1 MWAHLY
7 SDSQLKQMEQ
17 QARQQ
22 VADTKQPLHPDYGDK
37 VVRANARETIAEV
50 KQALEERKG
59 K

>member
-7 SDSQLKQMEQ
+7 SDHQLKQMEQ
-17 QARQQ
+17 QAQQQ

-37 VVRANARETIAEV
+37 VVKALARETITEV
-50 KQALEERKG
+50 KQALNERKG